1 MSFKFDFDETPLS
14 EYIGKE
20 VVITFT
26 DGSKMRGVVLG
37 FVSATDDEE
46 GETSIDVIADNI
58 EGMVHISEVEI
69 AKACLSDLV

>member
-58 EGMVHISEVEI
+58 EGIVHISEVEI